1 MSIRSLVLS
10 RERTVATR
18 IGRIGKRSAFL
29 SVDGG
34 KAFRLSAEDEVIVT
48 ASNRS
53 IQLIRLKDTS
63 FYGVLNHKFQG

>member
-1 MSIRSLVLS
+1 MSILSLVLAK
-10 RERTVATR
+10 ERTVSTR
-18 IGRIGKRSAFL
+18 IGRIVKRSAFL

-48 ASNRS
+48 ASGRS
-53 IQLIRLKDTS
+53 IELIRLKDTS